1 MVALFSFI
9 KEQELLHNSI
19 VLLDFILK
27 LNETMKRLTSMTT
40 TKNFFR
46 KKVVLFKFENSVS

>member
-9 KEQELLHNSI
+9 KEQELLRNSI

-46 KKVVLFKFENSVS
+46 KKVVLFKFEN

>member
-27 LNETMKRLTSMTT
+27 LNETMKRLTSVTT

>member
-27 LNETMKRLTSMTT
+27 LNETMKRLTSVTT

-46 KKVVLFKFENSVS
+46 KKVVLFKLENSVS

>member
-9 KEQELLHNSI
+9 KEQELLRNSI